1 MYDFLSLPR
10 KMKAEHLYQELKDL
24 AEKLEVTVS
33 EKNLRTVGLPVK
45 SGLCRVNGQH
55 LFVMD
60 KHLSVHKKNSLLSA
74 CLAKMD
80 HENLYL
86 VPAVREYLEKAR
98 ATETEEM

>member
-1 MYDFLSLPR
+1 
-10 KMKAEHLYQELKDL
+10 MKAEHLYQELKDL
-24 AEKLEVTVS
+24 AEKLAVTVS
-33 EKNLRTVGLPVK
+33 EKNLRTAGLPVK
-45 SGLCRVNGQH
+45 SGLCRVNGRH

-86 VPAVREYLEKAR
+86 APAVREYLEKSG
-98 ATETEEM
+98 ETEVEGN